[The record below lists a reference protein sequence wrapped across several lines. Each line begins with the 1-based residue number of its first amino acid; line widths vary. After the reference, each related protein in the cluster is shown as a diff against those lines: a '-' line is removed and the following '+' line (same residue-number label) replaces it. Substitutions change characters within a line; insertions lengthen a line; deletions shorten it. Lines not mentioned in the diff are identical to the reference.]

1 MVVMQ
6 FSQSG
11 RARAKVWVSD
21 VNIITIK
28 EIQCQCI
35 LVTQC
40 YLNRIYLNEEPR
52 PIQLL
57 EKNKYLNILL
67 F

>member
-1 MVVMQ
+1 M
-6 FSQSG
+6 
-11 RARAKVWVSD
+11 
-21 VNIITIK
+21 
-28 EIQCQCI
+28 
-35 LVTQC
+35 TQC

-67 F
+67 FWNEYEHMPLDSWKELPPTTDLATGTLKAA